1 MPVKS
6 VHKDPENL
14 TMTLTADF
22 DAPLER
28 VWQVW
33 ADPRQLER
41 WWGPPTYPATF
52 VDHDLAPGGRA
63 FYYMTGPD
71 GDKHYGWWTVGVVE
85 RPSRIEFEDGFADES
100 GSPNDEMPTTNTVVT
115 LEGPAEGPTVMTIQ
129 TRFPSLEAMEQMVE
143 MGMEEGLTL
152 AVGQIDDLLAV
163 GSESA

>member
-14 TMTLTADF
+14 TMILTADF
-22 DAPLER
+22 DAPIAS

-33 ADPRQLER
+33 ADPRLLER

-52 VDHDLAPGGRA
+52 VDHDLAPGGRSA
-63 FYYMTGPD
+63 YYMTGPE
-71 GDKHYGWWTVGVVE
+71 GDKHYGWWTVIAIE
-85 RPSRIEFEDGFADES
+85 PSRSIEFEDGFADES
-100 GSPNDEMPTTNTVVT
+100 FEPTLELPTTKTLVT
-115 LEGPAEGPTVMTIQ
+115 LDGPPNGPIVMTIE

-152 AVGQIDDLLAV
+152 AVGQIDDLLA
-163 GSESA
+163 GS